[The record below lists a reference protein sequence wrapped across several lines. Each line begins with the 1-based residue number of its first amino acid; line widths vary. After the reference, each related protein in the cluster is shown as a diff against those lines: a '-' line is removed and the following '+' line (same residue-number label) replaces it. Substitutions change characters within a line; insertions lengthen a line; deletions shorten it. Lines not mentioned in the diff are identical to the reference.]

1 MELRH
6 IRYFVAAAKHRN
18 FSKAAHV
25 LNLSQPAVSRLIREL
40 ECELGT
46 ALFIRQRSGLDFTPA
61 GETFFRHAL
70 DILTAC
76 DEAVKAAQE
85 ASPLPGKLSIGFIT
99 TALGSFL
106 GDALTR
112 FTHEQPEIELVIHE
126 MPPGDQIVAL
136 RNRQIDVAFIG
147 NPCNDLH
154 SEIRMLAV
162 KELTLEAAVSG
173 QHRLAG
179 RKAIQLR
186 ELAAEKFIGYDEEKF
201 PGRNQAIV
209 KACVA
214 AGFQPALTG
223 QARSLLEVLGMIG
236 ADAGVC
242 LMPSDVMNLP
252 HPNVVFLCLDDI
264 LEPISL
270 AAAWLRDNK
279 NPAIGSLL
287 AYLKN

>member
-6 IRYFVAAAKHRN
+6 IRYFVAAATQRN

-40 ECELGT
+40 ERELGT
-46 ALFIRQRSGLDFTPA
+46 ALFVRQRSGLDLTPA
-61 GETFFRHAL
+61 GEMFFRHAQ

-76 DEAVKAAQE
+76 DEAVKAAQA
-85 ASPLPGKLSIGFIT
+85 ASPLPGTLSIGFIT
-99 TALGSFL
+99 SALGSFL
-106 GDALTR
+106 GDTLTR
-112 FTHEQPEIELVIHE
+112 FTHEHPGIEFVIHE

-162 KELTLEAAVSG
+162 KELTLEAAVSA

-179 RKAIQLR
+179 RKAIRLR

-201 PGRNQAIV
+201 PGRNQTIV
-209 KACVA
+209 KACLA

-223 QARSLLEVLGMIG
+223 KARSLLEVLGMIG

-252 HPNVVFLCLDDI
+252 HPNVVFLRLNDV

-279 NPAIGSLL
+279 NPAIDSLL